1 MFPRWNWL
9 SFVCRPLY
17 PPRVPLQTDC
27 SQEVAVAVPR
37 SSLAI
42 SSPPVLSPAKVLPLL
57 PPPWSFHF
65 ILLSSQ
71 ARRPLTP
78 FSFTLISSTLF
89 FSLFRPPVLSS
100 HLPPFFFPHSS
111 DPLVF
116 PPLPYSFSFPLVFPS
131 LLWRLN
137 LSLSSECPWAEGG
150 YCWCRSRRS
159 FWGADNSPAM
169 LPLSICACFTWQTV
183 YFSSIFNFFKLR
195 TESDM

>member
-57 PPPWSFHF
+57 PPLLDHF
-65 ILLSSQ
+65 ILY
-71 ARRPLTP
+71 
-78 FSFTLISSTLF
+78 
-89 FSLFRPPVLSS
+89 SS
-100 HLPPFFFPHSS
+100 HLKLVVLSPLSHLLWSHLLFSSPSSVLLSSPLIYLLFSPHSS

-150 YCWCRSRRS
+150 SCWCRSRRS